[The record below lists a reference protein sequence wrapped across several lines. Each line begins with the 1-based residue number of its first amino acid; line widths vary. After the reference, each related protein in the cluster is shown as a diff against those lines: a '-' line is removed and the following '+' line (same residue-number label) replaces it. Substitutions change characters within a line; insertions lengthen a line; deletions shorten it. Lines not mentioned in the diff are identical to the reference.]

1 MLIMD
6 SYYHD
11 RPAKDLYGLDQGGQQ
26 KGFFFSKYGVAK
38 IVDYDFLHVFLGR
51 YGKSSAFL

>member
-1 MLIMD
+1 MD